1 MALGDASVTQITQAF
16 TAHGP
21 AVQGALLNGATDLF
35 ASLAVIELVW
45 VVGWSVANKTDIFD
59 IMIVVMRF
67 AIGIGFWF
75 WMVKNWTQMASAIT
89 RTFWTWGNAATTAA
103 GGTALVT
110 PMNFLNAGG
119 NLAAAI
125 WNGMSIATPGKDML
139 LVFAGIVVAVIFAF
153 ICGLMISVIA
163 EAFLASYLGT
173 VLMAFNASD
182 FTRGFGQ
189 SPIRYAIAVGVK
201 LMTLQFIA
209 GLSQGIVTDWANT
222 AKAGAALTWQDI
234 FVMDA
239 VPLVLAMLAWS
250 GPKIAQ
256 DMIIGSHLSVGN
268 PVLALARQIATTAA
282 QVAVSATGV
291 GVAGVAAYQL
301 AGRQMTAMTAAGTAP
316 ASAAARAATVARL
329 TASNTA
335 SGVASDVGKRL
346 SGQYS
351 AAHGYRGFRVAAD
364 LNKKAGD

>member
-1 MALGDASVTQITQAF
+1 MAIGDASVTQITQAF
-16 TAHGP
+16 SAHGP

-35 ASLAVIELVW
+35 GGLAVIELVW

-59 IMIVVMRF
+59 IMIVVTRF
-67 AIGIGFWF
+67 AIGIGFWL
-75 WMVKNWTQMASAIT
+75 WMMKNWTQMASAIT
-89 RTFWTWGNAATTAA
+89 RTFWTWGNSAATAA

-119 NLAAAI
+119 DLAAAI
-125 WNGMSIATPGKDML
+125 WDGMSIATPGKDML

-173 VLMAFNASD
+173 VLMAFNASN

-209 GLSQGIVTDWANT
+209 GLSQGIVTDWAT
-222 AKAGAALTWQDI
+222 AAKTGGSLTWQDI
-234 FVMDA
+234 FFMDS

-256 DMIIGSHLSVGN
+256 DLIIGSHLSVGN

-282 QVAVSATGV
+282 QVAVSATGGGAAV
-291 GVAGVAAYQL
+291 VAGAQL
-301 AGRQMTAMTAAGTAP
+301 AGRQMAARTAAGAAP

-329 TASNTA
+329 AASNVA
-335 SGVASDVGKRL
+335 SAAASDVGRRL
-346 SGQYS
+346 GGSYS
-351 AAHGYRGFRVAAD
+351 ASHGYAGFRVAAD
-364 LNKKAGD
+364 LNKKQP